1 MDACILTAIVC
12 KCDEQ
17 MDRHVIMI
25 LRYNKIINCYKYFT
39 NLVIG
44 IAVGA
49 ARHIYIY
56 NIFTYY
62 LQYCAVGTNFGGNSR
77 DNHHWELRTM
87 NLSHWDR
94 KG

>member
-56 NIFTYY
+56 TIY
-62 LQYCAVGTNFGGNSR
+62 LHTIYNTVLLALILVGIPGTITIGS
-77 DNHHWELRTM
+77 
-87 NLSHWDR
+87 
-94 KG
+94 